1 MAKTEC
7 TFYHILNQT
16 NDYMIRYYINS
27 EQTVC
32 SVDMVALGSD
42 GEINTFDYK
51 IHPWSNVNQ
60 KHILKARTK
69 VQKAYEKWAKKGK
82 PMPKKLDKIDN
93 SVFENVE
100 SNFRDEKEEVH
111 SFEHHRYGEAES
123 AWGRHVAKRKTEKK

>member
-1 MAKTEC
+1 MDTC
-7 TFYHILNQT
+7 TFYKILNKT
-16 NDYMIRYYINS
+16 NDYMITYYVNRERTGCI
-27 EQTVC
+27 
-32 SVDMVALGSD
+32 VDMVALGSN
-42 GEINTFDYK
+42 GEIKKFEFNMR
-51 IHPWSNVNQ
+51 PWSNVNQ

-82 PMPKKLDKIDN
+82 RMPKKLDKIDN

-100 SNFRDEKEEVH
+100 YNFRGDTVEVH